1 MIIKSNAFA
10 INLNGNWTLSDFE
23 HFISSLNNIY
33 RALYVCKDA
42 SQIYYKIEQGDFDYP
57 HHPLFDE
64 YFHYLR
70 RAIKEHKTIPY
81 VFPYPYYDRK
91 QYNLFESIENNTYR
105 IKRSEEL
112 KLKKIH
118 IESPGEI
125 KIEGGSIIKEF
136 RELIKDLTFRNNQEE
151 RLG

>member
-70 RAIKEHKTIPY
+70 RA
-81 VFPYPYYDRK
+81 
-91 QYNLFESIENNTYR
+91 SIENNTYR